1 MPSFNKI
8 QIIGYLGRDPELRYT
23 PDSTP
28 VVNFSVATTE
38 KRKDITGEM
47 REITTWF
54 RVTMW
59 GRQAELAN
67 NFLSKGSFVF
77 VEGRFALNEYTDKQ
91 GEKRA
96 SAEVRASDFQVL
108 SKKED
113 APTKEPKGRTAK
125 PEVDPD
131 DIPF

>member
-8 QIIGYLGRDPELRYT
+8 QIVGYLGRDPELRYT

-38 KRKDITGEM
+38 KRKDMTGEP

-67 NFLSKGSFVF
+67 DFLSKGSFVF

-113 APTKEPKGRTAK
+113 APAKGRTAK

>member
-8 QIIGYLGRDPELRYT
+8 QIVGYLGRDPELRYT
-23 PDSTP
+23 PDATP

-38 KRKDITGEM
+38 KRKDITGEP

-67 NFLSKGSFVF
+67 DFLSKGSFVF

-91 GEKRA
+91 GEKRV

-108 SKKED
+108 NKKED
-113 APTKEPKGRTAK
+113 APAKEPKGRTVK
-125 PEVDPD
+125 PEVEEDE
-131 DIPF
+131 IPF

>member
-8 QIIGYLGRDPELRYT
+8 QIIGYLGCNPELRYT

-38 KRKDITGEM
+38 RRKDMTGEP
-47 REITTWF
+47 REITIWF

-67 NFLSKGSFVF
+67 DFLSKGSFVF
-77 VEGRFALNEYTDKQ
+77 VEGRFALNEYTNKQ
-91 GEKRA
+91 GEKRVN
-96 SAEVRASDFQVL
+96 AEVRASDFQIL

-113 APTKEPKGRTAK
+113 APAREPKGRTVK
-125 PEVDPD
+125 SEVDEIE
-131 DIPF
+131 IPF

>member
-8 QIIGYLGRDPELRYT
+8 QIVGYLGRDPELRYT
-23 PDSTP
+23 PDFTP

-38 KRKDITGEM
+38 KRKDMTGEP

-67 NFLSKGSFVF
+67 DFLSKGSFVF
-77 VEGRFALNEYTDKQ
+77 VEGRMALNEYTDKQ
-91 GEKRA
+91 GERRTTVD
-96 SAEVRASDFQVL
+96 VRASDFQVL
-108 SKKED
+108 NKKED
-113 APTKEPKGRTAK
+113 APAKELKGKTAK
-125 PEVDPD
+125 AEIDED
-131 DIPF
+131 EIPF